1 VLPSSSLSGLRPSN
15 LSASFQ
21 VVPALFHGPAPAVHV
36 LLPEQKPSLHLP
48 QDRPPLVSFR
58 VQRVVN
64 TTCKHHACLSLRA
77 HEQAKILLQCT
88 CEQVVNAWVSKQD
101 ISFTKIITRLLFF
114 SHVFNLEKPCA
125 LNHAQTNLLM
135 SSLHHRSCSE
145 LVRLSIHASPT
156 KQAGGH
162 KS

>member
-58 VQRVVN
+58 VQRAVN

-77 HEQAKILLQCT
+77 HEQAKILLRAHTRVALNLFACRSMHLQQNKLAATSLDSLT
-88 CEQVVNAWVSKQD
+88 CKPSYICAVILQVVV
-101 ISFTKIITRLLFF
+101 
-114 SHVFNLEKPCA
+114 
-125 LNHAQTNLLM
+125 AQNQHQRCC
-135 SSLHHRSCSE
+135 LHH
-145 LVRLSIHASPT
+145 
-156 KQAGGH
+156 
-162 KS
+162 

>member
-1 VLPSSSLSGLRPSN
+1 M
-15 LSASFQ
+15 
-21 VVPALFHGPAPAVHV
+21 
-36 LLPEQKPSLHLP
+36 
-48 QDRPPLVSFR
+48 SFR
-58 VQRVVN
+58 VRRAVN
-64 TTCKHHACLSLRA
+64 ATCKHHACLRLRA

-125 LNHAQTNLLM
+125 LNHKQTTLLM

-145 LVRLSIHASPT
+145 LVRLSIHSSPT

-162 KS
+162 KSYSLACKPSYICAVILQVVVAQNQHQRCCLHH